1 MDLCDL
7 PKIVPTCL
15 MPIETDRLKR
25 PDDANH
31 PPRMLVLYG
40 SLRSVSY
47 SSKSGEE
54 GARILQALGCEVRK
68 FDPTGLPLPGG
79 EDD

>member
-31 PPRMLVLYG
+31 PPRILVLYG
-40 SLRSVSY
+40 SLRPVSY
-47 SSKSGEE
+47 SRKLAEE
-54 GARILQALGCEVRK
+54 GARIL
-68 FDPTGLPLPGG
+68 
-79 EDD
+79 

>member
-25 PDDANH
+25 PDDGQ
-31 PPRMLVLYG
+31 PPAADLGALW
-40 SLRSVSY
+40 LAA
-47 SSKSGEE
+47 SSQ
-54 GARILQALGCEVRK
+54 L
-68 FDPTGLPLPGG
+68 FP
-79 EDD
+79 